1 MRVAIFSRSLKEES
15 LPIIEG
21 LLETLVNNG
30 ASLLVYEPTALQL
43 SSNFTQKFTFA
54 KFTDQATLIDKADV
68 MVSVGGDGTLLD
80 TVSLIQYAD
89 LPVLGFNLGRLGY
102 LASVSK
108 QSMQVAVQQLIQGD
122 FSVERR
128 TMVHLTSE
136 EPLFSPP
143 FALNEFTVHKKDTS
157 NMMAIRAT
165 LDGKYLNTYWADGLI
180 ISTPTGSTGYSL
192 SCGGPIVLAQSG
204 VLIITPIAPHNLNV
218 RPLVIHDSSEL
229 TLEVEDRSGAVLVSL
244 DARSTTWEGKGTL
257 TIRRNTHDFPL
268 VRLPGDNP
276 LETLRQKLLWGQ
288 DRRNA

>member
-1 MRVAIFSRSLKEES
+1 
-15 LPIIEG
+15 
-21 LLETLVNNG
+21 
-30 ASLLVYEPTALQL
+30 
-43 SSNFTQKFTFA
+43 
-54 KFTDQATLIDKADV
+54 
-68 MVSVGGDGTLLD
+68 
-80 TVSLIQYAD
+80 
-89 LPVLGFNLGRLGY
+89 
-102 LASVSK
+102 
-108 QSMQVAVQQLIQGD
+108 
-122 FSVERR
+122 
-128 TMVHLTSE
+128 
-136 EPLFSPP
+136 
-143 FALNEFTVHKKDTS
+143 
-157 NMMAIRAT
+157 MMAIRAT

-218 RPLVIHDSSEL
+218 RPLVIHDSAEL

-257 TIRRNTHDFPL
+257 TIRRTTHDFPL